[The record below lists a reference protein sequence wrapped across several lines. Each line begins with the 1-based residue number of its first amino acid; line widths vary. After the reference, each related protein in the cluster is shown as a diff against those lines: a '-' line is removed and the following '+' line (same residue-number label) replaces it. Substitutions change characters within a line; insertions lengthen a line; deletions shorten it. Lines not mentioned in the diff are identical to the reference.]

1 MISFFDLLI
10 NPHANNLFL
19 FPGGERGGRREER
32 VPTTN
37 NPYIP
42 NRIGEIK
49 SPKANVKE
57 ESE

>member
-1 MISFFDLLI
+1 MQITSFY
-10 NPHANNLFL
+10 
-19 FPGGERGGRREER
+19 FPGGRERREER

-42 NRIGEIK
+42 NPIGEIK

>member
-19 FPGGERGGRREER
+19 FPGGEREER

-42 NRIGEIK
+42 NPIGEIK

-57 ESE
+57 RQRE